1 MLARGRKS
9 SRNFPAKPSGEETP
23 ACDVGTAASVPVE
36 VVTVNLTT
44 ALLDLRRMAE
54 ADRLTVA
61 AGTSLIELMRQRGA
75 GR

>member
-1 MLARGRKS
+1 
-9 SRNFPAKPSGEETP
+9 
-23 ACDVGTAASVPVE
+23 VPVE